1 MGWHGICSIA
11 GMQHVTPTLPTTPPP
26 ESYTDFGHLADL
38 RRQAQADPDKALSA
52 VARQF
57 ESLFIK
63 MMLKSMR
70 EAGFGDPYF
79 DSSQQ
84 ELYRDMFDN
93 QISLEMARGQGIGL
107 AEALSRQLG
116 RYVHRTE
123 TGAGSGT
130 PLPTAG
136 AVPPS
141 ARQARHARPHTPGS
155 GGDLTHAIEDPPEP
169 AWEALPDTLS
179 PAATSRRP
187 VAREMPPFAGP
198 ADFVQRLWPH
208 AQAAAAELGVSPR
221 ALIAQAALETGW
233 GRHISRDAAGR
244 SSNNLFN
251 IKADA
256 RWDGPSVTVST
267 LEFRD
272 GLPRREF
279 ARFRAYDS
287 IADSFRDYVN
297 FLRGNPRY
305 ERALAKADEPEA
317 FVTELQQAGYATDP
331 RYAEKI
337 IDILRRDTWQVVA
350 AAPEVNHGG

>member
-1 MGWHGICSIA
+1 
-11 GMQHVTPTLPTTPPP
+11 MQHAILTTPVNPPP

-116 RYVHRTE
+116 RYVHGSTEGGE
-123 TGAGSGT
+123 TG
-130 PLPTAG
+130 
-136 AVPPS
+136 VPG
-141 ARQARHARPHTPGS
+141 RTS
-155 GGDLTHAIEDPPEP
+155 GGVQAPVMPARAAESRLPVSAANTGKAIGPE
-169 AWEALPDTLS
+169 AELEWEALPDAL
-179 PAATSRRP
+179 PAAASSRRP
-187 VAREMPPFAGP
+187 EAADLPPFAGP
-198 ADFVQRLWPH
+198 DDFVQRLWPH
-208 AQAAAAELGVSPR
+208 AQAAADELGVSPR

-233 GRHISRDAAGR
+233 GRHISRDAEGR

-287 IADSFRDYVN
+287 LADSFRDYVN

-305 ERALAKADEPEA
+305 ERALAKADAPEA

-337 IDILRRDTWQVVA
+337 IDILRRDTWQMA
-350 AAPEVNHGG
+350 EAGTEVTHGG

>member
-1 MGWHGICSIA
+1 
-11 GMQHVTPTLPTTPPP
+11 MQHATLTTPLTPPP

-84 ELYRDMFDN
+84 KMYRDMFDN
-93 QISLEMARGQGIGL
+93 QISLEMTRGQGIGL

-116 RYVHRTE
+116 RYVHRTGTVTE
-123 TGAGSGT
+123 SGGT
-130 PLPTAG
+130 SRPASGDVKTLEMPVREAQ
-136 AVPPS
+136 PS
-141 ARQARHARPHTPGS
+141 ATEAGKQV
-155 GGDLTHAIEDPPEP
+155 THAIVDPAKPVRK
-169 AWEALPDTLS
+169 ALPDPL
-179 PAATSRRP
+179 PAAATSRRP
-187 VAREMPPFAGP
+187 EAADLPLFAGP

-208 AQAAAAELGVSPR
+208 AQAAAADLGVSPR

-233 GRHISRDAAGR
+233 GRHISRDAKGR

-256 RWDGPSVTVST
+256 RWLGPSVTVST
-267 LEFRD
+267 LEFHD
-272 GLPRREF
+272 GLPQRAF

-287 IADSFRDYVN
+287 LADGFRDYVN
-297 FLRGNPRY
+297 FLRDNPRY
-305 ERALAKADEPEA
+305 RDALDKADEPEA
-317 FVTELQQAGYATDP
+317 FVTGLQQAGYATDP

-337 IDILRRDTWQVVA
+337 IDILRRDTWQLA
-350 AAPEVNHGG
+350 GADTEVTHGG

>member
-1 MGWHGICSIA
+1 
-11 GMQHVTPTLPTTPPP
+11 MQRATLTPHTASPP
-26 ESYTDFGHLADL
+26 ESYTDFGRLADL
-38 RRQAQADPDKALSA
+38 RRQAQADPEKALSA

-79 DSSQQ
+79 DSSRQ

-116 RYVHRTE
+116 RYVHGTTEGGESGEPGRTS
-123 TGAGSGT
+123 GSIPPALMPARAT
-130 PLPTAG
+130 ESRLPEA
-136 AVPPS
+136 A
-141 ARQARHARPHTPGS
+141 ANS
-155 GGDLTHAIEDPPEP
+155 GKAIEPETEP
-169 AWEALPDTLS
+169 VWEALPDVL
-179 PAATSRRP
+179 PAAASSRRP
-187 VAREMPPFAGP
+187 EAVDLPPFAGP
-198 ADFVQRLWPH
+198 DDFVQRLWPH
-208 AQAAAAELGVSPR
+208 AQAAAGDLGVSPR
-221 ALIAQAALETGW
+221 VLIAQAALETGW
-233 GRHISRDAAGR
+233 GRHITRDAGGR

-256 RWDGPSVTVST
+256 RWDGPSVIVST

-337 IDILRRDTWQVVA
+337 IDILRRDTWQVA
-350 AAPEVNHGG
+350 EAGMEVIRGG